1 MFLGG
6 SDSYWLQ
13 RSDENENWRN
23 MIYWFNK
30 PETVAE
36 FLGVL
41 ELSFSDPLLCSFCS
55 RFCLEM
61 NFFVFSYL
69 LQTLPNTVI
78 LTGCRITIKS
88 ELKEKDSLLPL
99 ASSFLQCFLLY
110 INLGLLL
117 CCSRGFDVAFVY
129 RSKVYLFVVV
139 FLEVFRWRYHY
150 YLWWKR
156 KLMKHVLNCWYF
168 ASSFRSGLRREVT
181 SLALC
186 SVSQLFVVRVNL
198 TGCKTMLNNKIEE
211 KR

>member
-1 MFLGG
+1 MFLSG

-23 MIYWFNK
+23 MIYWFNE

-61 NFFVFSYL
+61 NFFIFSYL

-117 CCSRGFDVAFVY
+117 CCSRAFDVAFVY
-129 RSKVYLFVVV
+129 RSKLSLFRGVSCPFPAALPLLFVMETKTDKTWYADSMS
-139 FLEVFRWRYHY
+139 L
-150 YLWWKR
+150 
-156 KLMKHVLNCWYF
+156 KL
-168 ASSFRSGLRREVT
+168 SQSFW
-181 SLALC
+181 
-186 SVSQLFVVRVNL
+186 VN
-198 TGCKTMLNNKIEE
+198 
-211 KR
+211 